1 MSSTDQG
8 ENDFL
13 SKCCATES
21 DICGSL
27 GIQKP
32 KYTP

>member
-1 MSSTDQG
+1 MSSTDQS

-32 KYTP
+32 KYTA